1 VVFTED
7 ATVTDEA
14 LMTAVRG
21 GDVAKL
27 GLLFERYHR
36 PLFDFLARMTGD
48 RAAAED
54 LVQDVFVRILKYRAT
69 FRDDGRFETWVFRIA
84 RNARADWFKSR
95 GGRESVIDEAADR
108 PAPVAAIDEG
118 LARER
123 DVARLERALR
133 MLRDDRREI
142 IVLAR
147 YRGMKHEAIAELL
160 GIEAGAV
167 KVRIHRAVKEL
178 REIFLRLPE
187 SPSCN
192 VKQPRHSLPTM

>member
-1 VVFTED
+1 
-7 ATVTDEA
+7 
-14 LMTAVRG
+14 MRGVRG

-54 LVQDVFVRILKYRAT
+54 LVQDVFVRVLKYRAT
-69 FRDDGRFETWVFRIA
+69 FRDEGRFETWVFRIA

-95 GGRESVIDEAADR
+95 GTPAEILDEAAGH
-108 PAPVAAIDEG
+108 PAPVAPIDEQ
-118 LARER
+118 LARDR
-123 DVARLERALR
+123 DVACLERALL
-133 MLRDDRREI
+133 MLRDDKREL

-160 GIEAGAV
+160 GVEAGTV
-167 KVRIHRAVKEL
+167 KVRIHRAMREL
-178 REIFLRLPE
+178 REIFLRLSE
-187 SPSCN
+187 SPSCS
-192 VKQPRHSLPTM
+192 VKQSIRSLSII